1 MQNTSEI
8 KNLPVTSYKGSEA
21 TKTLCENEIILR
33 YGKAELKRMSCEHN
47 LRTFNSWLKAGFRV
61 RKNEKAIKSYTFL
74 QETKD
79 GSLVLRK
86 YYRRPVYL
94 FYFLQVEPLNQSKSL

>member
-1 MQNTSEI
+1 MQNTIEI
-8 KNLPVTSYKGSEA
+8 KNIPVTTYKGSEA
-21 TKTLCENEIILR
+21 TKALCEKEIILR
-33 YGKAELKRMSCEHN
+33 YGIKEKKRMDCEHN
-47 LRTFNSWLKAGFRV
+47 LRTFNSWLKAGYRV